1 MTGSPAAPPTPGAA
15 IPPPRPRVP
24 SLAHR
29 LQYGALRAF
38 ITALGML
45 GRDRALRTGA
55 AIGALGYRP
64 FRIRRDVVEH
74 QIAAAFPTVDR
85 AAVRD
90 IARRSFEHLGI
101 VTVETALLAR
111 MGPADVL
118 ALVERV
124 DGWDV
129 IDRHLALGKGLI
141 VASGHVGNW
150 ELAGA
155 YLAARGLRVDGVVR
169 RMGNPL
175 FDGYLTR
182 TRSRLGLT
190 VVRDRESVRRTP
202 RTLRAGGTV
211 AMLID
216 QAGLNIA
223 STYVPFFGRPAKT
236 PRGAAVFALRF
247 GVPIVFGCMLRLP
260 SGRYRAIIEDL
271 PVSPTG
277 DVDRD
282 VDAVVA
288 SYTEALE
295 RHIRLVPEQYFW
307 HHRRWKQ
314 QPPDTPPQLRDPV

>member
-1 MTGSPAAPPTPGAA
+1 MTGAL
-15 IPPPRPRVP
+15 PPPPPAPPRVP

-29 LQYGALRAF
+29 AQYGALRAAIGTF
-38 ITALGML
+38 GLL
-45 GRDRALRTGA
+45 GRERAVRAGA
-55 AIGALGYRP
+55 ALGALGYRP
-64 FRIRRDVVEH
+64 FGIRRTVVER
-74 QIAAAFPTVDR
+74 QIAAAFPDLDR

-90 IARRSFEHLGI
+90 LARRSFEHLGI
-101 VTVETALLAR
+101 VTVETALLSR

-118 ALVERV
+118 DLVERV

-129 IDRHLALGKGLI
+129 VERNLALGKGLL

-155 YLAARGLRVDGVVR
+155 YLAARGLQVDGIVR

-175 FDGYLTR
+175 FDAYLTR

-211 AMLID
+211 AILID

-236 PRGAAVFALRF
+236 PRGAAVFALRL
-247 GVPIVFGCMLRLP
+247 GVPLVFGSLIRLP
-260 SGRYRAIIEDL
+260 SGGYRAIVEDL
-271 PVSPTG
+271 PITPTG
-277 DVDRD
+277 DLDRD
-282 VDAVVA
+282 VDTVA
-288 SYTEALE
+288 ADYTAALE
-295 RHIRLVPEQYFW
+295 RHVRLAPEQYFW

-314 QPPDTPPQLRDPV
+314 QPADTPAALRDPV